1 MSCLPIEVWT
11 QLPATLTSPPCRS
24 PAYSEGY
31 IIHAIVCAAI
41 GGRLDVVRYLCELR
55 ADRGVDP
62 AGNNNNAIR
71 TAAGGGHLHVVRYLC
86 ELPADRG
93 VDPAGNNNGA
103 IREAAGRGHLH
114 VVRYLCELPADR
126 GVDPAAGNNDAI
138 RTAACHG
145 RLDVVRYLCELPAN
159 RGVRP
164 ARHSCCGLPR
174 YLAGVV
180 RYLYGANFT
189 SAEYF
194 RCNKRWHQKKCWR
207 TTTWRRA
214 ARSPLISL
222 CAILRSHSRA
232 FITVPSS
239 SVSRQT
245 TYRRQSRCNMV

>member
-1 MSCLPIEVWT
+1 MLFSRRW
-11 QLPATLTSPPCRS
+11 A
-24 PAYSEGY
+24 
-31 IIHAIVCAAI
+31 VCAAHLLASMHR
-41 GGRLDVVRYLCELR
+41 GEKGTAGESRLAAAAQTGSLDEVRDLCGEG
-55 ADRGVDP
+55 ANP
-62 AGNNNNAIR
+62 TAGNNQALR
-71 TAAGGGHLHVVRYLC
+71 TAAGGGHLHVVQYLC
-86 ELPADRG
+86 ELRG
-93 VDPAGNNNGA
+93 VDPAGNNNDA
-103 IREAAGRGHLH
+103 IREAAGGGHLH

-145 RLDVVRYLCELPAN
+145 HLDVVRYLCELPAN
-159 RGVRP
+159 RGVRF
-164 ARHSCCGLPR
+164 ARHSCCCLPR
-174 YLAGVV
+174 YHAGVA

-245 TYRRQSRCNMV
+245 TYRRQSRCSMV